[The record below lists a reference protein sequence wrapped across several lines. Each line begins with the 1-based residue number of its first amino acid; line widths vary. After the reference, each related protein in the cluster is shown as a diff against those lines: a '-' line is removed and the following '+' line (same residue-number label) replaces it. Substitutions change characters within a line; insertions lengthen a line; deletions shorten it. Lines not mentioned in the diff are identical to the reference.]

1 MVWAEVDLEKAV
13 WEIPAQR
20 MKARRSHRV
29 PLSDQAMAILR
40 QVRHIPDPDAADDSI
55 FQLVEVTNGHVF
67 RMPTG
72 KPLSEN
78 ALLDR
83 CEKDKIGAT
92 PHGFRTS
99 FRGWAKAEYGARF
112 EAIELALAH
121 SIGTSVTQAYDRE
134 DLLEERRGMMQKW
147 ADYLA
152 PDAVLIATSTCSAF

>member
-1 MVWAEVDLEKAV
+1 MP
-13 WEIPAQR
+13 IHSR
-20 MKARRSHRV
+20 
-29 PLSDQAMAILR
+29 
-40 QVRHIPDPDAADDSI
+40 PDADDDSI
-55 FQLVEVTNGHVF
+55 FQLVEVTDGHVF

-83 CEKDKIGAT
+83 CEKDRIGAT

-134 DLLEERRGMMQKW
+134 DLLEERREIMQAW
-147 ADYLA
+147 ASFLDPL
-152 PDAVLIATSTCSAF
+152 PF

>member
-1 MVWAEVDLEKAV
+1 
-13 WEIPAQR
+13 
-20 MKARRSHRV
+20 MKAKRSHRV

-40 QVRHIPDPDAADDSI
+40 QVRYIPDPDADDDSI
-55 FQLVEVTNGHVF
+55 FQLLEVTEGRAF

-99 FRGWAKAEYGARF
+99 PLGAGQR
-112 EAIELALAH
+112 LNTAH
-121 SIGTSVTQAYDRE
+121 GLRLS
-134 DLLEERRGMMQKW
+134 KW
-147 ADYLA
+147 R
-152 PDAVLIATSTCSAF
+152 